1 MRQYGLS
8 YLKLP
13 RVTSLRA
20 YSKFTG
26 LVQCYISW
34 HGAAGCGGCFFK
46 SDLNKAAYIGTA
58 YPVTSLVVGLGSY
71 SRSQRMGYLI
81 VVPKL

>member
-20 YSKFTG
+20 YSKFIG

-34 HGAAGCGGCFFK
+34 CRAAECGGCFFK
-46 SDLNKAAYIGTA
+46 SDLNKATYIGTA
-58 YPVTSLVVGLGSY
+58 YPGTSLVVGLGSY
-71 SRSQRMGYLI
+71 SRPQRMAYLI